1 VRDVDD
7 PVPAP
12 DPALIYRLYTGGFRP
27 QVVRIAL
34 SLDLFSPLAAG
45 PAGAADVARACGCAE
60 EGVRLLLDHLVT
72 LALLARQGEQYRLT
86 PTAATFLVPGEPT
99 YAGDWILAHTD
110 PALWEG
116 VLAALRGRRPDPPP
130 FPWQQDAWLQLHRPG
145 GLEAALVL
153 WRAAGVRPEEG
164 MPFRL
169 LDVGCGAAVK
179 SLALARAHPEV
190 EVTCLDR
197 PAVLEVARHLAAEL
211 DLASRTTF
219 LPGDLGHA
227 ALEPEF
233 YDAALLG
240 YVTDYLR
247 PPQNLSL
254 LRRVHA
260 ALAPGGRLVIDVL
273 LATPEGDE
281 FAATSALL
289 AWTLAGSRPY
299 TFDDYRAWLAETGFA
314 EVQQVGGNWI
324 MAHKAE

>member
-1 VRDVDD
+1 MAD
-7 PVPAP
+7 PSPAP
-12 DPALIYRLYTGGFRP
+12 DPELIYELYTGGFRP

-34 SLDLFSPLAAG
+34 LLDFFSPLAAG
-45 PAGAADVARACGCAE
+45 PASARDVARACGCDE
-60 EGVRLLLDHLVT
+60 KGVRLLLDHLVT
-72 LALLARQGEQYRLT
+72 LALLAREGERYRLT
-86 PTAATFLVPGEPT
+86 PTAATFLVPGEAS

-130 FPWQQDAWLQLHRPG
+130 FPWQQDAWLQLYRPH
-145 GLEAALVL
+145 GLKAALAM

-164 MPFRL
+164 VPFRL

-197 PAVLEVARHLAAEL
+197 PAVLGVARHLAGQL
-211 DLASRTTF
+211 GVASRASF
-219 LPGDLGHA
+219 LAADLEHA
-227 ALEPEF
+227 GLEPEA
-233 YDAALLG
+233 YEAALLA

-260 ALAPGGRLVIDVL
+260 ALVPRGRLIVDAP
-273 LATPEGDE
+273 LAAPEGDE

-289 AWTLAGSRPY
+289 AWALAGTRPY
-299 TFDDYRAWLAETGFA
+299 TFDNYRAWLEAAGFA
-314 EVQQVGGNWI
+314 QVQQVRTAWI
-324 MAHKAE
+324 TARKS